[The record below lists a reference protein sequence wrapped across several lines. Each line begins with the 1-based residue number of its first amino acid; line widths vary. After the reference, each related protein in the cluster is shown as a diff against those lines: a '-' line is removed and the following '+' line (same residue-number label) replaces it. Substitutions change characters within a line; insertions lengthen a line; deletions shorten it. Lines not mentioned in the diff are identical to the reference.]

1 MGRLTFLRVNIR
13 MKKTGYAPYAFG
25 GESAL
30 GKSQVK
36 DMAKSLG
43 QTLSSFFKGKAVRGV
58 SASDIRKP

>member
-1 MGRLTFLRVNIR
+1 

-36 DMAKSLG
+36 NMAKSLG